1 MKWITTAMAALALM
15 GSALAQQKIYDGT
28 RALGDQNI
36 AVEGW
41 GSGIITET
49 TEASFEGT
57 SSLRISTRNFFQGG
71 SIKFNGGVK
80 LADSYANRSN
90 LLMFVLRVAGS
101 STSGS
106 TGPAGGGPGTGASG
120 GGGQVSDEGGGP
132 GSGPR
137 GGQSTSVAQNPPGVD
152 HVRVVIT
159 TTDGLRSEAYLDLSD
174 TSLDQR
180 GWRRAGIPLQAIN
193 GFDRTNKEIA
203 SIALSADEAT
213 TFYVG
218 SIQIVEDTTP
228 IMAEIPMG
236 DLNIGSGDTV
246 IFRANAQ
253 GGATRLVYE
262 WDFDDKD
269 GIQVDAEGRAVR
281 HRFRNPGTFTVT
293 VTVRDAF
300 GLKEPTKRTLTVTV
314 N

>member
-15 GSALAQQKIYDGT
+15 GSALAQQKLYDGT

-49 TEASFEGT
+49 TEASYEGS

-71 SIKFNGGVK
+71 SIKFNSGVK
-80 LADSYANRSN
+80 LTDAYTNRSN
-90 LLMFVLRVAGS
+90 LLMFVLRVAS
-101 STSGS
+101 SPTSGNTS
-106 TGPAGGGPGTGASG
+106 PAGGPGTGASG
-120 GGGQVSDEGGGP
+120 GGGQVGDEGGGP
-132 GSGPR
+132 GGNPR
-137 GGQSTSVAQNPPGVD
+137 GGQSSSIAQNPPGVD

-174 TSLDQR
+174 TMLDQR
-180 GWRRAGIPLQAIN
+180 GWRRAGIPLQAIS

-203 SIALSADEAT
+203 AISLSADEAT

-218 SIQIVEDTTP
+218 SIQIVEDSTP
-228 IMAEIPMG
+228 IMVEIPMG
-236 DLNIGSGDTV
+236 DLNIGTGDTV
-246 IFRANAQ
+246 VFRANAQ
-253 GGATRLVYE
+253 GGATRLIYE

-281 HRFRNPGTFTVT
+281 HRFRNPGTYTVT
-293 VTVRDAF
+293 VTVRDAY
-300 GLKEPTKRTLTVTV
+300 GLKEPAKRTLTVTV